1 MAGDPQ
7 FKTSV
12 VSSPVGVGKVYTE
25 IDAETGTKTEATKAI
40 DTGGSQ
46 ANAIAYISA
55 SAPTDPNYV
64 FEKWTARRNA
74 ESAGTWATM
83 SWTSYLRNAT
93 APIIAKSDDSSK
105 PDWTE
110 FTAVYTLAG
119 AVRVQAN
126 DETRGEARISKVNN
140 AVGETVTLTAIP
152 CSFTGTFTGWRYE
165 ATGEI
170 VSTDLEYSFTVTE
183 ANKGTYTAV
192 YDAFNIGNGCYV
204 MLRNSYLGDYLGLLG
219 NNDDVSSS
227 QRYFRNS
234 ILLGTGER
242 VHASPAFVL
251 YMTGT
256 PDTHQ
261 NLYDIDLAAQGTS
274 IKGNPSASD
283 GELSFYKIL
292 DQYYHFRGKFYG
304 MIAFMEDNRFGPTH
318 QYAHPIT
325 TEECFGEMHHP
336 GAFNGATMNNNLT
349 ETNPGR
355 YLWEIVRMTEDNRE
369 SYFGALPSA
378 NTVVNG
384 GYWTTMYAAF
394 PFKCLDGVKAFVV
407 SSVSKNG
414 TLQLSEIT
422 SGIVPANTPVLLRCN
437 STQTVNNR
445 LFPVNQTVAAY
456 TGTNYLKGEIWIKDY
471 EKQESAYRKSFDAT
485 TMRVLS
491 YNACS
496 FDNVNNTDYLSG
508 GGTGVLPYIAN
519 NTAYLDLSSITE
531 ADRQTSYTFGGSIS
545 PVVSDVQTTKISVS
559 ITPPTTESAIEYKIG
574 ENGTWQTYT
583 GPFDLNQTA
592 TVYARFTDNAFGTTE
607 VSQSYEF
614 ESLPEFA
621 GEGYYRVRNY
631 DTGRYV
637 NITGNASNLSSI
649 GLADDVADKPGSVIY
664 IKKAE
669 TDAAGFD
676 LSAQGASTAD
686 YTEISV
692 GNQTYNIPQPV
703 YITRNGSDVSPLYN
717 AYVHSDEYSLDAY
730 FQDANGSGTINPD
743 LDAARSGAYDN
754 TKWYIEPFTAEG
766 IDHNFFTVRT
776 QVHDDTYRYATLT
789 VDFNYEII
797 TQNVNAYYAT
807 AVDAYGN
814 LTLSEPLTKGDIV
827 PAGEPMILRWPASY
841 TADIQLLPTLRTAA
855 TVTGNVLQRAI
866 KANSEITYFETPVAN
881 NTKYFGTLSIKNGQP
896 GFYHD
901 VEPDG
906 TLNGNRAY
914 TANEVYE
921 VADLTELA
929 ASTHIGKRHVITG
942 DALTAA
948 YYNASLGGKP
958 TIFAKDN
965 NLWSPKDE
973 NTNELTD
980 YVTQKGFQTTTYDQS
995 HWIQLQLPEAK
1006 SHSNGQQLTGL
1017 YGVLVDN
1024 TNLHLNL
1031 LEQPTV
1037 ASGTSYTPNSYL
1049 AANFNKAGNTGVWL
1063 ENPQQPQQYATIRYA
1078 RWDATKQAFVMPGKN
1093 FDIPTSS
1100 YGSSWNTIAI
1110 GEDGL
1115 TGGFKANMTYAP
1127 TDYNALSKLHH
1138 GRIYDIS
1145 SAIIK
1150 REESNGTPAGIN
1162 NQMVVYP
1169 IAMEEIIPA
1178 YTLADALADTELGTG
1193 PDYTI
1198 MLKGG
1203 LLTCAD
1209 VFLSTSTDASTN
1221 PAYLY
1226 CKEDASS
1233 QTWPA
1238 PAEGEWDF
1246 LKYVDGDEFKAVED
1260 CDQSLWIKLIV
1271 NKFAYTASNAGSYA
1285 IKRKLEGLRGYFTD
1299 KTNPEFQLTIGSSP
1313 SYHYTSSS
1321 AYTLTDKINTII
1333 PPNFG
1338 GSQTADNGK
1347 NYFFMQP
1354 RPMEIVHLTWA
1365 VWDKNAQAFVI
1376 PQSQTVNGVTYNEAG
1391 LHGGVRA
1398 DFSLCG
1404 TDLYLTNGGA
1414 KLTAADM
1421 DAYHGQAFSFRALV
1435 KRATS
1440 SSPAPR
1446 RANTINGDVSQIS
1459 NDWVL
1464 CPLDLDPDNANQI
1477 VTGVKQVT
1485 TDARVVGVEYVNAAG
1500 LRSTR
1505 PWKGVNIVVT
1515 RYDNGTTQT
1524 SKRVF

>member
-1 MAGDPQ
+1 M
-7 FKTSV
+7 
-12 VSSPVGVGKVYTE
+12 YTE
-25 IDAETGTKTEATKAI
+25 EEIYGH
-40 DTGGSQ
+40 
-46 ANAIAYISA
+46 
-55 SAPTDPNYV
+55 
-64 FEKWTARRNA
+64 
-74 ESAGTWATM
+74 
-83 SWTSYLRNAT
+83 
-93 APIIAKSDDSSK
+93 
-105 PDWTE
+105 
-110 FTAVYTLAG
+110 
-119 AVRVQAN
+119 
-126 DETRGEARISKVNN
+126 
-140 AVGETVTLTAIP
+140 
-152 CSFTGTFTGWRYE
+152 TF
-165 ATGEI
+165 
-170 VSTDLEYSFTVTE
+170 
-183 ANKGTYTAV
+183 
-192 YDAFNIGNGCYV
+192 
-204 MLRNSYLGDYLGLLG
+204 
-219 NNDDVSSS
+219 
-227 QRYFRNS
+227 
-234 ILLGTGER
+234 
-242 VHASPAFVL
+242 H
-251 YMTGT
+251 
-256 PDTHQ
+256 
-261 NLYDIDLAAQGTS
+261 
-274 IKGNPSASD
+274 PS
-283 GELSFYKIL
+283 L
-292 DQYYHFRGKFYG
+292 
-304 MIAFMEDNRFGPTH
+304 
-318 QYAHPIT
+318 
-325 TEECFGEMHHP
+325 
-336 GAFNGATMNNNLT
+336 FNGADTATRYHWRIIDLT
-349 ETNPGR
+349 EDGHEN
-355 YLWEIVRMTEDNRE
+355 
-369 SYFGALPSA
+369 YFGAYPKA
-378 NTVVNG
+378 NTLFSG
-384 GYWTTMYAAF
+384 KYYTTMYAAF
-394 PFKCLDGVKAFVV
+394 PYKCLDGVRAFVV
-407 SSVSKNG
+407 SNINKNG
-414 TLQLSEIT
+414 TLQLTEIS
-422 SGIVPANTPVLLRCN
+422 SGIVPAKTPVILQC
-437 STQTVNNR
+437 STTSPATNR
-445 LFPVNQTVAAY
+445 LLPLLDNIAAY
-456 TGTNYLKGEIWIKDY
+456 SGTNYLKGEIWLKDY
-471 EKQESAYRKSFDAT
+471 TKQESAYRKSFDAT

-583 GPFDLNQTA
+583 GPFGLNQTA

-649 GLADDVADKPGSVIY
+649 GLADDVVDKPGSVIY

-686 YTEISV
+686 YTEITV

-703 YITRNGSDVSPLYN
+703 YITKNGSDVSPLYN
-717 AYVHSDEYSLDAY
+717 AHVHSDEYSLDAY

-776 QVHDDTYRYATLT
+776 QVHDDNYRYATLT

-797 TQNVNAYYAT
+797 TQDVNAYYAT

-827 PAGEPMILRWPASY
+827 PAGQPMILRWPASY

-948 YYNASLGGKP
+948 YYNASFGGNP

-1078 RWDATKQAFVMPGKN
+1078 RWDATKQAFVMPGKKIE
-1093 FDIPTSS
+1093 FGTSA
-1100 YGSSWNTIAI
+1100 SSTSWTTVDFT
-1110 GEDGL
+1110 DGP
-1115 TGGFKANMTYAP
+1115 TGGFKVNLAYAP
-1127 TDYNALSKLHH
+1127 TDYNALSKLHD

-1150 REESNGTPAGIN
+1150 REESNGTPAGVN
-1162 NQMVVYP
+1162 SQMVVYP
-1169 IAMEEIIPA
+1169 LSMEEIIPA
-1178 YTLADALADTELGTG
+1178 YTLADALADNDLGTG
-1193 PDYTI
+1193 SNYIIDI
-1198 MLKGG
+1198 KAGS
-1203 LLTCAD
+1203 LTGVD
-1209 VFLSTSTDASTN
+1209 LFMSTESDAATN
-1221 PAYLY
+1221 PAYIY
-1226 CKEDASS
+1226 CKETSS
-1233 QTWPA
+1233 TQVWPS
-1238 PAEGEWDF
+1238 PETGQWDF
-1246 LKYVDGDEFKAVED
+1246 LKFTDNEDFRPVEE
-1260 CDQSLWIKLIV
+1260 CDQSLWVKLIG
-1271 NKFAYTASNAGSYA
+1271 NNLYYTSSNASRGAGYT
-1285 IKRKLEGLRGYFTD
+1285 LENIRGYFVD
-1299 KTNPEFQLTIGSSP
+1299 KENPEFKLTYGSQ
-1313 SYHYTSSS
+1313 YYT
-1321 AYTLTDKINTII
+1321 YYKDKNNDYSLADDINYVI
-1333 PPNFG
+1333 PPSFI

-1376 PQSQTVNGVTYNEAG
+1376 PQSQTVDGVTYNEAG

-1414 KLTAADM
+1414 KITAADM

-1446 RANTINGDVSQIS
+1446 RASTINGDVSRIS
-1459 NDWVL
+1459 DDWVL

-1485 TDARVVGVEYVNAAG
+1485 TDARIVGVEYVNAAG